1 MQILFP
7 TEYGYKKSGRLTEG
21 VAFFQKFDWQK
32 PQPSD
37 AFVKKLES

>member
-1 MQILFP
+1 MNINLEISIVQILFP

-32 PQPSD
+32 PQ
-37 AFVKKLES
+37 L